1 MEVFVIVALSIVIQL
16 IILIVGLR
24 QYKLYKQETKQMV
37 DQISEQLLNSLNPIQ
52 ETLEKNILNI
62 NNNMA
67 DLKNEFANN
76 MHTIM
81 KQIGNLQ
88 LANYIDF
95 ANEIHKSKDYTY
107 EDENFI
113 QDVGHCKIVKIKDK
127 KSGEV
132 THVYY
137 DHQGNKS
144 HTETFTNEILKYSMM
159 YDNKKL
165 VKGFEYNLDGDVIFK
180 YEYNEAGE
188 IINKTEYLYS
198 PDRVLEKT
206 LETIY

>member
-62 NNNMA
+62 NNNM
-67 DLKNEFANN
+67 
-76 MHTIM
+76 HTIM

-127 KSGEV
+127 KNGEV

-165 VKGFEYNLDGDVIFK
+165 VKGFEYNLDGDVIFE